1 MKMDQRRYGQ
11 TELQT
16 DGCMDRRKKTRRK
29 IWMYR
34 WQSSPLYSIANAH
47 LKIGRLKIKLIV
59 VYCGSNTLSVLPCF
73 WLRCPPSTTVSHTYT
88 FMIPIIHF
96 GEAGKNS
103 FAAGFYRS
111 EYGGYLWSHFTT
123 SFFICDHKNISTSL
137 P

>member
-1 MKMDQRRYGQ
+1 M
-11 TELQT
+11 
-16 DGCMDRRKKTRRK
+16 
-29 IWMYR
+29 
-34 WQSSPLYSIANAH
+34 
-47 LKIGRLKIKLIV
+47 
-59 VYCGSNTLSVLPCF
+59 LPRF

-123 SFFICDHKNISTSL
+123 SFFICSVKYNEIKECIHMEKL
-137 P
+137 VVK